1 MAAEEQKS
9 VLYKDDK
16 ARFNKQCVNQWQS
29 WFDRFRDRI
38 VENYQ
43 LLDNYSEDLAQRKA
57 DNESERFVRA
67 CLFIPIVNPAVM
79 ARSADMMVKVWGV
92 NEPIS
97 VTSEDENN
105 KKLKNVKEVVHWCL
119 KKNKFIKTFF
129 LMKMAQETLP
139 ISFLRVS
146 EHEEEQTNLEIKPK
160 QYGDTPQERQAE
172 VEITKEKK
180 WTKTKGQWYPKITF
194 LAPQYVFYDP
204 EPNEWDRKS
213 FLGVMIP
220 LTLAELVDR
229 KTTHNYKFDEAVLK
243 SKGEKWE
250 DEFTNK
256 LAGEAKQED
265 KATVAASTRYKV
277 IENYHLVEDE
287 KGNVQAKK
295 TVSCGDLE
303 LFDADFAYDKLKI
316 TDLFIPCVG
325 YPIFNRVEGT
335 TTVDLMKHLQHG
347 INDFFNLVI
356 DAAKYGLFPPNLR
369 DSRTKITSE
378 RKITPGGEEVVDMT
392 NMPPGS
398 KLSDA
403 IKQQFQV
410 SPTSKDFF
418 VLVDVL
424 RELAEVVGGAPQDI
438 LMGVQSD
445 PQEKAT
451 KTLLREKGAN
461 KRLAGISLM
470 QDVEILK
477 QLAYVIWTMILERLK
492 YDEEYKVGK
501 KSFKLEDLMV
511 EPEFDVPHLSGMA
524 ERELRIMQLDKLLV
538 ILQAM
543 PFFNQPALLPV
554 LYKVIQ
560 EKAKAELIPDF
571 DEMFPED
578 IIAEIR
584 AEMQAQMQAE
594 AGGGGEMS
602 PADVLAKIIPQGGV
616 G

>member
-1 MAAEEQKS
+1 MPEDQQKS

-16 ARFNKQCVNQWQS
+16 ARYNKQCVNQWQS
-29 WFDRFRDRI
+29 WFDKFRDRI

-57 DNESERFVRA
+57 DNAREKFVRA
-67 CLFIPIVNPAVM
+67 CLFIPVVNPAVM
-79 ARSADMMVKVWGV
+79 ARSADQMVKVWGV

-97 VTSEDENN
+97 VTDEDED
-105 KKLKNVKEVVHWCL
+105 LKNPENVKDAIHWCF

-146 EHEEEQTNLEIKPK
+146 EYEDEQISLKIEPK
-160 QYGDTPQERQAE
+160 QYGETPQDRQAG

-180 WTKTKGQWYPKITF
+180 WKKTKGQWYPRITF

-204 EPNEWDRKS
+204 EPNEWNKKS
-213 FLGVMIP
+213 FLGTMIP
-220 LTLAELVDR
+220 LTLAELVSR
-229 KTTHNYKFDEAVLK
+229 KNTHDYKFNEADLK
-243 SKGEKWE
+243 SKGEKWA

-256 LAGEAKQED
+256 LAAQAKQEN
-265 KATVAASTRYKV
+265 KVTVVASTRYKV

-295 TVSCGDLE
+295 TVTCGDLE
-303 LFDADFAYDKLKI
+303 LFDDDFAYDKLKI

-335 TTVDLMKHLQHG
+335 TTIDLMKHLQHG

-356 DAAKYGLFPPNLR
+356 DTAKYGLFPPNLR
-369 DSRTKITSE
+369 DSRAKIMSE
-378 RKITPGGEEVVDMT
+378 RKITPGGEQVV
-392 NMPPGS
+392 NMESMPSNS

-403 IKQQFQV
+403 FKQLFQI
-410 SPTSKDFF
+410 SPTGKDFF
-418 VLVDVL
+418 ALVNVLFERSEIVGAARLDIL
-424 RELAEVVGGAPQDI
+424 VGGE
-438 LMGVQSD
+438 SD
-445 PQEKAT
+445 PEEKAT
-451 KTLLREKGAN
+451 KTVMRKEGAN

-492 YDEEYKVGK
+492 YDEEYKIGK
-501 KSFKLEDLMV
+501 KSFKLENLMG
-511 EPEFDVPHLSGMA
+511 ELEFDVPHLSGIA
-524 ERELRIMQLDKLLV
+524 ERELRIMQLDKLLL

-543 PFFNQPALLPV
+543 PFFQHPAFMPV

-571 DEMFPED
+571 DEIFPEN
-578 IIAEIR
+578 IITEIQ
-584 AEMQAQMQAE
+584 AQIQAQM
-594 AGGGGEMS
+594 GGGKEMS
-602 PADVLAKIIPQGGV
+602 PADVLTKIMPQGGM

>member
-1 MAAEEQKS
+1 MADEQKT

-16 ARFNKQCVNQWQS
+16 AGYNKQCVNLWKAH
-29 WFDRFRDRI
+29 FDKFRDGMI
-38 VENYQ
+38 ENLQ

-57 DNESERFVRA
+57 DNESEKFVRS

-79 ARSADMMVKVWGV
+79 GRSADMMVKVWGV

-97 VTSEDENN
+97 VTSEDED
-105 KKLKNVKEVVHWCL
+105 KKNAENVKKVIHWCL

-139 ISFLRVS
+139 VSFLRVS
-146 EHEEEQTNLEIKPK
+146 EYEDEQVSLKIEPK
-160 QYGDTPQERQAE
+160 QFGDTPQDRQAAVE
-172 VEITKEKK
+172 VTKEKK
-180 WTKTKGQWYPKITF
+180 WTRMKGQWYPRITA

-204 EPNEWDRKS
+204 EPNEWNKKS
-213 FLGVMIP
+213 FVGAVIP
-220 LTLAELVDR
+220 LTLPELVSR
-229 KTTHNYKFDEAVLK
+229 KNTHDYSFSETELK
-243 SKGEKWE
+243 SKGEKWT

-256 LAGEAKQED
+256 VAAQAKQES
-265 KATVAASTRYKV
+265 KVTAGTSTRYKV

-287 KGNVQAKK
+287 EGNVQAKK

-303 LFDADFAYDKLKI
+303 LFDKNFAYDKLKI
-316 TDLFIPCVG
+316 TDLFIPCIG

-378 RKITPGGEEVVDMT
+378 RKITPGGEQVVDMT
-392 NMPPGS
+392 EMPPGS
-398 KLSDA
+398 KLGDA
-403 IKQQFQV
+403 VKQQFQY
-410 SPTSKDFF
+410 SPTGKDFF
-418 VLVDVL
+418 SLGSL
-424 RELAEVVGGAPQDI
+424 LIERAEIVAGAPLDILVGGE
-438 LMGVQSD
+438 SD
-445 PQEKAT
+445 PEEKAT
-451 KTLLREKGAN
+451 KTKMREQGAN

-492 YDEEYKVGK
+492 YGEDYKIGK
-501 KSFKLEDLMV
+501 KSFKLENLMG
-511 EPEFDVPHLSGMA
+511 ELEFDVPHLSGIA
-524 ERELRIMQLDKLLV
+524 ERELRIMQLDKLLL

-543 PFFNQPALLPV
+543 PFFQQPALLPV

-571 DEMFPED
+571 DEMFPKSVIVELQ
-578 IIAEIR
+578 
-584 AEMQAQMQAE
+584 AEMQAQMQAQM
-594 AGGGGEMS
+594 GGGEEMS
-602 PADVLAKIIPQGGV
+602 PADVLAKIMPQGGM
-616 G
+616 